1 MTERRV
7 DKGMLGASEEQ
18 AGIEGIE
25 WCWEGYLQPAGE
37 SESNAVGEAGPKQR

>member
-1 MTERRV
+1 
-7 DKGMLGASEEQ
+7 MLGASEEQ

-25 WCWEGYLQPAGE
+25 WCYQPAGE